1 MEKCQK
7 KKAGWLVNKISTTF
21 PAAVF
26 QILEKGQGQEKENY
40 GEYSRLRSAFHAA
53 SCPSPPGRRT
63 PNGLL
68 HPSGNR
74 LHSGTNMSAGL
85 PQHLTLDYLRAL
97 LSRGVEKAAVT
108 EEART
113 VLRKWVM
120 DARRKAKGEATSS
133 VPSPPVAVKT
143 QPQPENPDLPSP
155 DPVDEVSFGNELRD
169 ILNGVQPGGTEE
181 EAALPRH
188 ISFDLEGETEEE
200 KLASLRELV
209 VNWPPLRKMES
220 LRDTP
225 VFSSGNP
232 RADIMMVTDAPG
244 LYEEKQGI
252 PLAGPSG
259 QKLDAM
265 LKAMGLS
272 RADIYLTHLVKYR
285 PALPRQLT
293 NNRPPTDRE
302 IEVSLPI
309 LREEI
314 MLVRPKV
321 VVALGAIAARG
332 ILQSGETPLSALRG
346 TFHTAFNTPVRV
358 TYNPSYLLRTEDISE
373 KRKVWEDMLCVMEQA
388 GLPVSEKQRS
398 YFLPKK

>member
-1 MEKCQK
+1 M
-7 KKAGWLVNKISTTF
+7 
-21 PAAVF
+21 
-26 QILEKGQGQEKENY
+26 
-40 GEYSRLRSAFHAA
+40 
-53 SCPSPPGRRT
+53 SP
-63 PNGLL
+63 
-68 HPSGNR
+68 
-74 LHSGTNMSAGL
+74 GL
-85 PQHLTLDYLRAL
+85 PQHLTLDYLRSL
-97 LSRGVEKAAVT
+97 LSRGVEKAAIT

-120 DARRKAKGEATSS
+120 DARRIARGEI
-133 VPSPPVAVKT
+133 PSAPPSLPGT
-143 QPQPENPDLPSP
+143 GESQPQPEMPDQAQLDS
-155 DPVDEVSFGNELRD
+155 VDEVSFGNELRA
-169 ILNGVQPGGTEE
+169 ILSGVQPGGTEE
-181 EAALPRH
+181 EAAVPRH

-209 VNWPPLRKMES
+209 INWPPLRKMDS

-225 VFSSGNP
+225 VFSSGSP
-232 RADIMMVTDAPG
+232 RADIMMVADAPG

-259 QKLDAM
+259 EKLDAM

-272 RADIYLTHLVKYR
+272 RSDIYLTHLVKYR

-314 MLVRPKV
+314 LLVRPKV

-346 TFHTAFNTPVRV
+346 TFHTAFDTPVRV

-388 GLPVSEKQRS
+388 GLPISEKQRS

>member
-1 MEKCQK
+1 
-7 KKAGWLVNKISTTF
+7 
-21 PAAVF
+21 
-26 QILEKGQGQEKENY
+26 
-40 GEYSRLRSAFHAA
+40 
-53 SCPSPPGRRT
+53 
-63 PNGLL
+63 
-68 HPSGNR
+68 
-74 LHSGTNMSAGL
+74 MSAGL

-120 DARRKAKGEATSS
+120 DARRIARGEIPSS
-133 VPSPPVAVKT
+133 VSAPSVSGET
-143 QPQPENPDLPSP
+143 QPPPEIPCQPPDS
-155 DPVDEVSFGNELRD
+155 VDEVSFGNELLD
-169 ILNGVQPGGTEE
+169 ILNGVQPGRTEE
-181 EAALPRH
+181 EATLPRH
-188 ISFDLEGETEEE
+188 ISFALEGETEEE
-200 KLASLRELV
+200 KLSSLRELV
-209 VNWPPLRKMES
+209 VNWPPLRNMES

-225 VFSSGNP
+225 VFSSGSP

-244 LYEEKQGI
+244 LYEEKQGV

-272 RADIYLTHLVKYR
+272 RTDIYLTHLVKYR

-346 TFHTAFNTPVRV
+346 TFHTAFDTPVRV

-388 GLPVSEKQRS
+388 GLPISEKQRS

>member
-1 MEKCQK
+1 
-7 KKAGWLVNKISTTF
+7 
-21 PAAVF
+21 
-26 QILEKGQGQEKENY
+26 
-40 GEYSRLRSAFHAA
+40 
-53 SCPSPPGRRT
+53 
-63 PNGLL
+63 
-68 HPSGNR
+68 
-74 LHSGTNMSAGL
+74 MSAGL

-120 DARRKAKGEATSS
+120 DARRIARGEAPSS
-133 VPSPPVAVKT
+133 VSSPPVPGKT
-143 QPQPENPDLPSP
+143 QPQPEIPDQTPP
-155 DPVDEVSFGNELRD
+155 DSVDEVSFGNELRA
-169 ILNGVQPGGTEE
+169 ILSGMQPGGTED

-200 KLASLRELV
+200 KLSSLRELV
-209 VNWPPLRKMES
+209 VNWPPLRNMES

-225 VFSSGNP
+225 VFSSGSP

-244 LYEEKQGI
+244 LYEEKQGV

-272 RADIYLTHLVKYR
+272 RSDIYLTHLVKYR

-373 KRKVWEDMLCVMEQA
+373 RRKVWEDMLCVMERA
-388 GLPVSEKQRS
+388 GLPISEKQRS

>member
-1 MEKCQK
+1 
-7 KKAGWLVNKISTTF
+7 
-21 PAAVF
+21 
-26 QILEKGQGQEKENY
+26 
-40 GEYSRLRSAFHAA
+40 
-53 SCPSPPGRRT
+53 
-63 PNGLL
+63 
-68 HPSGNR
+68 
-74 LHSGTNMSAGL
+74 MSAGL

-97 LSRGVEKAAVT
+97 LSRGVETAAVT

-120 DARRKAKGEATSS
+120 DARRRARGEAPSS
-133 VPSPPVAVKT
+133 VPSPPVAGET
-143 QPQPENPDLPSP
+143 QPQPEISDQPSP
-155 DPVDEVSFGNELRD
+155 DSVDEVSFGNELRD
-169 ILNGVQPGGTEE
+169 ILNGVQPGGREE
-181 EAALPRH
+181 EAALPPH
-188 ISFDLEGETEEE
+188 LSFALEGETEEE
-200 KLASLRELV
+200 KLSSLRELV
-209 VNWPPLRKMES
+209 VNWPPLRKMGS

-272 RADIYLTHLVKYR
+272 RSDIYLTHLVKYR

-388 GLPVSEKQRS
+388 GLPISEKQRS

>member
-1 MEKCQK
+1 
-7 KKAGWLVNKISTTF
+7 
-21 PAAVF
+21 
-26 QILEKGQGQEKENY
+26 
-40 GEYSRLRSAFHAA
+40 
-53 SCPSPPGRRT
+53 
-63 PNGLL
+63 
-68 HPSGNR
+68 
-74 LHSGTNMSAGL
+74 
-85 PQHLTLDYLRAL
+85 
-97 LSRGVEKAAVT
+97 
-108 EEART
+108 
-113 VLRKWVM
+113 M
-120 DARRKAKGEATSS
+120 D
-133 VPSPPVAVKT
+133 
-143 QPQPENPDLPSP
+143 
-155 DPVDEVSFGNELRD
+155 
-169 ILNGVQPGGTEE
+169 
-181 EAALPRH
+181 
-188 ISFDLEGETEEE
+188 
-200 KLASLRELV
+200 SLRE
-209 VNWPPLRKMES
+209 
-220 LRDTP
+220 TP

-232 RADIMMVTDAPG
+232 KADIMMVTDAPG
-244 LYEEKQGI
+244 LYEEKQGV

-272 RADIYLTHLVKYR
+272 RSDIYLTHLVKYR

-302 IEVSLPI
+302 IEISLPI

-346 TFHTAFNTPVRV
+346 IFHTAFNTPVRV

-388 GLPVSEKQRS
+388 GLPISEKQRS

>member
-1 MEKCQK
+1 
-7 KKAGWLVNKISTTF
+7 
-21 PAAVF
+21 
-26 QILEKGQGQEKENY
+26 
-40 GEYSRLRSAFHAA
+40 
-53 SCPSPPGRRT
+53 
-63 PNGLL
+63 
-68 HPSGNR
+68 
-74 LHSGTNMSAGL
+74 MSAGL

-97 LSRGVEKAAVT
+97 LSRGVEKTTVT
-108 EEART
+108 EEARM

-120 DARRKAKGEATSS
+120 DARRISGSPLPASVYAKPAANETRPQQPTPEQTPPESIDEA
-133 VPSPPVAVKT
+133 
-143 QPQPENPDLPSP
+143 
-155 DPVDEVSFGNELRD
+155 SFGNELRD
-169 ILNGVQPGGTEE
+169 ILNGVQPHRTEE
-181 EAALPRH
+181 EAPVPRH

-200 KLASLRELV
+200 KLSSLRELV
-209 VNWPPLRKMES
+209 VNWPPLRNMDS

-225 VFSSGNP
+225 VFSSGHP

-244 LYEEKQGI
+244 LYEEKQGV

-272 RADIYLTHLVKYR
+272 RSDIYLTHLVKYR

-302 IEVSLPI
+302 IEISLPI

-321 VVALGAIAARG
+321 VVALGAISARG

-388 GLPVSEKQRS
+388 GLPISEKQRS

>member
-1 MEKCQK
+1 
-7 KKAGWLVNKISTTF
+7 
-21 PAAVF
+21 
-26 QILEKGQGQEKENY
+26 
-40 GEYSRLRSAFHAA
+40 
-53 SCPSPPGRRT
+53 
-63 PNGLL
+63 
-68 HPSGNR
+68 
-74 LHSGTNMSAGL
+74 MSAGL

-113 VLRKWVM
+113 VLRKWVI
-120 DARRKAKGEATSS
+120 DARRIARGEAPSS
-133 VPSPPVAVKT
+133 VSVPPVAGEARA
-143 QPQPENPDLPSP
+143 QPDIPEQPSP
-155 DPVDEVSFGNELRD
+155 DSVDEVSFGHELRD
-169 ILNGVQPGGTEE
+169 ILNGVQPGRTEE
-181 EAALPRH
+181 KAALPRH

-200 KLASLRELV
+200 KLSSLRELV
-209 VNWPPLRKMES
+209 VNWPPLRNMES

-346 TFHTAFNTPVRV
+346 AFHTAFDTPVRV

-388 GLPVSEKQRS
+388 GLPITEKQRS

>member
-1 MEKCQK
+1 
-7 KKAGWLVNKISTTF
+7 
-21 PAAVF
+21 
-26 QILEKGQGQEKENY
+26 
-40 GEYSRLRSAFHAA
+40 
-53 SCPSPPGRRT
+53 
-63 PNGLL
+63 
-68 HPSGNR
+68 
-74 LHSGTNMSAGL
+74 MSAGL
-85 PQHLTLDYLRAL
+85 PQHLTLDYLRSL

-108 EEART
+108 EEARMI
-113 VLRKWVM
+113 LRKWVIE
-120 DARRKAKGEATSS
+120 ARRIARGENPA
-133 VPSPPVAVKT
+133 VSPVSAVKT
-143 QPQPENPDLPSP
+143 QLPQDTPAQTADDS
-155 DPVDEVSFGNELRD
+155 VDEVSFGNELRA
-169 ILNGVQPGGTEE
+169 ILNGVHPGGTEE
-181 EAALPRH
+181 EAAVPRS
-188 ISFDLEGETEEE
+188 ITFDLEGETEEE

-209 VNWPPLRKMES
+209 VNWPPLRNMDS

-244 LYEEKQGI
+244 VYEEKQGI

-272 RADIYLTHLVKYR
+272 RSSIYLTHLVKFR

-302 IEVSLPI
+302 IETSRPI
-309 LREEI
+309 LKEEI

-321 VVALGAIAARG
+321 IVALGAIAARG

-346 TFHTAFNTPVRV
+346 AFHTAFDTPVRV

-388 GLPVSEKQRS
+388 GLPVSDKQRS
-398 YFLPKK
+398 YFLPKQ

>member
-1 MEKCQK
+1 M
-7 KKAGWLVNKISTTF
+7 
-21 PAAVF
+21 
-26 QILEKGQGQEKENY
+26 
-40 GEYSRLRSAFHAA
+40 
-53 SCPSPPGRRT
+53 SP
-63 PNGLL
+63 
-68 HPSGNR
+68 
-74 LHSGTNMSAGL
+74 GL

-120 DARRKAKGEATSS
+120 DARRMARGEI
-133 VPSPPVAVKT
+133 PSGPPSLPGT
-143 QPQPENPDLPSP
+143 GETPQQPEMPDQSQP
-155 DPVDEVSFGNELRD
+155 DSVNEVSFGNELRA
-169 ILNGVQPGGTEE
+169 ILNGVQPGKTEE
-181 EAALPRH
+181 EAAVPRH
-188 ISFDLEGETEEE
+188 VSFDLEGETVEE

-209 VNWPPLRKMES
+209 VNWPPLRNMDS

-225 VFSSGNP
+225 VFSSGSP
-232 RADIMMVTDAPG
+232 RAGIMMVTDAPG

-259 QKLDAM
+259 EKLDAM

-272 RADIYLTHLVKYR
+272 RSDIYLTHLVKYR

-314 MLVRPKV
+314 LLVRPKV

-346 TFHTAFNTPVRV
+346 TFHTAFDTPVRV

-373 KRKVWEDMLCVMEQA
+373 KRKVWEDMLCVMERA

>member
-1 MEKCQK
+1 
-7 KKAGWLVNKISTTF
+7 
-21 PAAVF
+21 
-26 QILEKGQGQEKENY
+26 
-40 GEYSRLRSAFHAA
+40 
-53 SCPSPPGRRT
+53 
-63 PNGLL
+63 
-68 HPSGNR
+68 
-74 LHSGTNMSAGL
+74 MSAGL

-97 LSRGVEKAAVT
+97 LSRGVETAAVT

-120 DARRKAKGEATSS
+120 DARRRARGEATSS
-133 VPSPPVAVKT
+133 VPSPPVAGET
-143 QPQPENPDLPSP
+143 QPQPEIPDQPSP
-155 DPVDEVSFGNELRD
+155 DSVDEVSFGNELRD

-181 EAALPRH
+181 EAALPPH
-188 ISFDLEGETEEE
+188 ISFALEGETEEE
-200 KLASLRELV
+200 KLSSLRELV
-209 VNWPPLRKMES
+209 VNWPPLRKMDS
-220 LRDTP
+220 LRDSP

-272 RADIYLTHLVKYR
+272 RSDIYLTHLVKYR

-388 GLPVSEKQRS
+388 GLPISEKQRS

>member
-1 MEKCQK
+1 
-7 KKAGWLVNKISTTF
+7 
-21 PAAVF
+21 
-26 QILEKGQGQEKENY
+26 
-40 GEYSRLRSAFHAA
+40 
-53 SCPSPPGRRT
+53 
-63 PNGLL
+63 
-68 HPSGNR
+68 
-74 LHSGTNMSAGL
+74 MSAGL

-120 DARRKAKGEATSS
+120 DARRIARGE
-133 VPSPPVAVKT
+133 VPPPPFSPPVAGET
-143 QPQPENPDLPSP
+143 QPQPEMPDQAQPES
-155 DPVDEVSFGNELRD
+155 VDEVSFGNELRA
-169 ILNGVQPGGTEE
+169 ILSGVQPGRAEE
-181 EAALPRH
+181 EAAVPRH
-188 ISFDLEGETEEE
+188 VSFDLEGETEEE
-200 KLASLRELV
+200 KLSSLRELV

-244 LYEEKQGI
+244 LYEEKQGL

-259 QKLDAM
+259 EKLDAM

-272 RADIYLTHLVKYR
+272 RSDIYLTHLVKYR

-314 MLVRPKV
+314 LLVRPKV

-346 TFHTAFNTPVRV
+346 TFHTAFDTPVRV

-388 GLPVSEKQRS
+388 GLPISEKQRS

>member
-1 MEKCQK
+1 
-7 KKAGWLVNKISTTF
+7 
-21 PAAVF
+21 
-26 QILEKGQGQEKENY
+26 
-40 GEYSRLRSAFHAA
+40 
-53 SCPSPPGRRT
+53 
-63 PNGLL
+63 
-68 HPSGNR
+68 
-74 LHSGTNMSAGL
+74 MSAGL
-85 PQHLTLDYLRAL
+85 PQHLTLDYLRSL
-97 LSRGVEKAAVT
+97 LSRGVERTAVT
-108 EEART
+108 EEARKI
-113 VLRKWVM
+113 LRKWVM
-120 DARRKAKGEATSS
+120 DARRIARGEAPSS
-133 VPSPPVAVKT
+133 VSAPPVSGEM
-143 QPQPENPDLPSP
+143 QPQPERPDQPQP
-155 DPVDEVSFGNELRD
+155 DSVDEVSFGNELRD
-169 ILNGVQPGGTEE
+169 ILNGVHPEGTEE
-181 EAALPRH
+181 ETVMPRH
-188 ISFDLEGETEEE
+188 VSFDLEGKTEKE
-200 KLASLRELV
+200 KLDSLRELV
-209 VNWPPLRKMES
+209 LNWPPLRNMES

-225 VFSSGNP
+225 VFSSGSP

-244 LYEEKQGI
+244 LYEEKQGV

-285 PALPRQLT
+285 PSLPRQLT

-302 IEVSLPI
+302 IEISLPI

-346 TFHTAFNTPVRV
+346 TFHTAFDTPVRV

-388 GLPVSEKQRS
+388 GLPISDKQRS
-398 YFLPKK
+398 HFLSKK

>member
-1 MEKCQK
+1 MTPS
-7 KKAGWLVNKISTTF
+7 LLL
-21 PAAVF
+21 PAA
-26 QILEKGQGQEKENY
+26 G
-40 GEYSRLRSAFHAA
+40 
-53 SCPSPPGRRT
+53 RT

-97 LSRGVEKAAVT
+97 LSRGVEKVAVT

-120 DARRKAKGEATSS
+120 DARRIARGEIPSS
-133 VPSPPVAVKT
+133 VSAPSVSGETQSPPEIPG
-143 QPQPENPDLPSP
+143 QPPDS
-155 DPVDEVSFGNELRD
+155 VDEVSFGNELRD
-169 ILNGVQPGGTEE
+169 ILNGVQPGRTEE
-181 EAALPRH
+181 EATLPRH
-188 ISFDLEGETEEE
+188 ISFALEGETEEE
-200 KLASLRELV
+200 KLSSLRELV
-209 VNWPPLRKMES
+209 VNWPPLRNMES

-225 VFSSGNP
+225 VFSSGSP

-272 RADIYLTHLVKYR
+272 RTDIYLTHLVKYR

-346 TFHTAFNTPVRV
+346 TFHTAFDTPVRV

-388 GLPVSEKQRS
+388 GLSISEKQRS

>member
-1 MEKCQK
+1 
-7 KKAGWLVNKISTTF
+7 
-21 PAAVF
+21 
-26 QILEKGQGQEKENY
+26 
-40 GEYSRLRSAFHAA
+40 
-53 SCPSPPGRRT
+53 
-63 PNGLL
+63 
-68 HPSGNR
+68 
-74 LHSGTNMSAGL
+74 MSAGL

-97 LSRGVEKAAVT
+97 LSRGVETASVT

-113 VLRKWVM
+113 VLRQWVM
-120 DARRKAKGEATSS
+120 DARRRARGNATSS
-133 VPSPPVAVKT
+133 VPSPPVAGET
-143 QPQPENPDLPSP
+143 QPQPEIPDQPSP
-155 DPVDEVSFGNELRD
+155 DSVDEVSFGDELRD

-181 EAALPRH
+181 EAALSPH
-188 ISFDLEGETEEE
+188 ISFALEGETEEE
-200 KLASLRELV
+200 KLSSLRELV
-209 VNWPPLRKMES
+209 VNWPPLRKMGS
-220 LRDTP
+220 LRETP

-272 RADIYLTHLVKYR
+272 RSDIYLTHLVKYR

-388 GLPVSEKQRS
+388 GLPISEKQRS